1 MKQDI
6 MKVTPKKTMERVRVN
21 TTEIGGDSPVYIIAE
36 AGFNHEGDLDI
47 ALKMIAKAAKAGANA
62 IKFQSYQAN
71 ELVLEDSPHYR
82 LIKSGELSLDDH
94 IKLSRAAK
102 QHNITFLSTP
112 FYFECADMLERIKV
126 PAYKIASMD
135 LTYLPLLKHVAQKG
149 KPMLVSTGTG
159 SLGEIERAI
168 STINGAGN
176 SNVILLHCLSEY
188 PAPPEHINLRV
199 IPMLKTVF
207 QVPVGYSDHTIGTT
221 IALASAVM
229 GASVIEKHF
238 TLDKSLPGPDHKL
251 SADPVDLK
259 KLVDDIRTVE
269 ASLGTSSFLFDRP
282 DKEMRPQIRRSIF
295 AKTNIPKGTRLTE
308 SLIRYVRPGAYL
320 PPDTTDILL
329 GKLVQQD
336 IAEGEPITWD
346 DICQID

>member
-1 MKQDI
+1 
-6 MKVTPKKTMERVRVN
+6 
-21 TTEIGGDSPVYIIAE
+21 
-36 AGFNHEGDLDI
+36 
-47 ALKMIAKAAKAGANA
+47 
-62 IKFQSYQAN
+62 
-71 ELVLEDSPHYR
+71 
-82 LIKSGELSLDDH
+82 
-94 IKLSRAAK
+94 
-102 QHNITFLSTP
+102 
-112 FYFECADMLERIKV
+112 
-126 PAYKIASMD
+126 MD